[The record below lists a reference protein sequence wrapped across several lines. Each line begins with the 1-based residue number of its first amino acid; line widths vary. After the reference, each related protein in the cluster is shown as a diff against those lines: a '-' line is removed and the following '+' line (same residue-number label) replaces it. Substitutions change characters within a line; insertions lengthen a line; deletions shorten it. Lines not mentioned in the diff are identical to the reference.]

1 MESTTEIKNKLISRI
16 QKSNDLD
23 LLRTL
28 QSIFDSSDQ
37 ELYPLSDIQKKSIEE
52 SRKQIQNGEVL
63 SHESVVSEAREWLSK
78 K

>member
-1 MESTTEIKNKLISRI
+1 MESTTEIKSKLISRI

-37 ELYPLSDIQKKSIEE
+37 ELYPLSDEQKKSIEE
-52 SRKQIQNGEVL
+52 SRKQIQNGEVI

>member
-28 QSIFDSSDQ
+28 KSIFDSSDQ
-37 ELYPLSDIQKKSIEE
+37 ELYSLSDKQKKSIEE
-52 SRKQIQNGEVL
+52 SRKQIQNGEVF